1 MKRADWLVGA
11 NFAWGDLLIARLVR
25 MVVRFAVPLLAAL
38 AAGTASAADS
48 SLVKLASARFPNLT
62 RAERTLLENTD
73 VENDARTDFAVAGV
87 SADPFDISNDPA
99 HAADWDA
106 QRNIR
111 ASLIRWLCVTPGAV
125 AIVDPGGIRLLG
137 ARIVGGLDL
146 SYVRIPFALVLNH
159 CAIPERIHLHSADVP
174 QLDLNGSYTGEIDG
188 EGLNVHGELLLGY
201 GFHASGEVVLADA
214 KIDGY
219 IDCGAGHF
227 SHSKVEPQVWG
238 AGLNKAL
245 NLDGATVRGAIF
257 LWNGFE
263 SDGMIYLS
271 DAVLGADLA
280 LMGARV
286 SNPGQAAIL
295 AYGIE
300 VKGNLLIGSR
310 SVGENSSVAR
320 HFGKVSQG
328 FQADGLVEFGAAHVG
343 ANVAVTHAKFGGPAD
358 GPIGFEGQEM
368 LVRGAFT
375 WTDVSLAKG
384 AKFDLSASAVNVFID
399 DERSWPAPG
408 NLFIDGLTY
417 QGIDP
422 SDVGARLRWI
432 GLQSGFH
439 PQPYRQLAKVLHESG
454 DDSGAV
460 KVLVAA
466 GDARYAQ
473 YGLMGR
479 LVGGILRV
487 TIGYGHQP
495 FRTILWMMGVI
506 ILGWLLVTAGARA
519 GVMRRTWPD
528 SPPPGEAAAYEKLHP
543 LLYSL
548 DVFLPFVNLHQEHYW
563 WADAERTGE
572 SSVLGVKIRVSGA
585 FLRYYLWTQV
595 IAGWLLSAIFVAGVT
610 GLMRND

>member
-1 MKRADWLVGA
+1 
-11 NFAWGDLLIARLVR
+11 LIARLVR
-25 MVVRFAVPLLAAL
+25 MVVWFAVPLLAVL
-38 AAGTASAADS
+38 AAGIASAADS

-87 SADPFDISNDPA
+87 SADSFDISNDPA
-99 HAADWDA
+99 HAANWDA

-125 AIVDPGGIRLLG
+125 AMVDPGGIRLLG

-188 EGLNVHGELLLGY
+188 EGLNVHGELFLGY
-201 GFHASGEVVLADA
+201 GFHASGEVVLQDA

-245 NLDGATVRGAIF
+245 NLEAAQVRSDIY
-257 LWNGFE
+257 LWDGFE
-263 SDGMIYLS
+263 SDGMIYLD
-271 DAVLGADLA
+271 DAVLGADLDM
-280 LMGARV
+280 MGARV

-295 AYGIE
+295 ADGID
-300 VKGNLLIGSR
+300 VKGNLLIGYR

-328 FQADGLVEFGAAHVG
+328 FQADGLVEFSAAHVG
-343 ANVAVTHAKFGGPAD
+343 ANFVVTHARFSDSTSATN
-358 GPIGFEGQEM
+358 GFVGQEM
-368 LVRGAFT
+368 SIRSAFF
-375 WTDVSLAKG
+375 WTDVILDKNAKL
-384 AKFDLSASAVNVFID
+384 DISASAVNLFVD
-399 DERSWPAPG
+399 DKRSWPGPG
-408 NLFIDGLTY
+408 NLFIDGLIY
-417 QGIDP
+417 QGIVP
-422 SDVGARLRWI
+422 SDVSPRLRWI

-454 DDSGAV
+454 DDSGAI

-466 GDARYAQ
+466 GDARYEQ

-506 ILGWLLVTAGARA
+506 ILGWLLVTTGARA

-528 SPPPGEAAAYEKLHP
+528 SPPPGEVAVYEKLHP

-563 WADAERTGE
+563 WPDAERTGG
-572 SSVLGVKIRVSGA
+572 SSVLGVHIRVSGA

-595 IAGWLLSAIFVAGVT
+595 IAGWLLSAVFVAGVT

>member
-1 MKRADWLVGA
+1 MAVW
-11 NFAWGDLLIARLVR
+11 
-25 MVVRFAVPLLAAL
+25 FAVPVLAVL

-73 VENDARTDFAVAGV
+73 VKNDARTDFAVAGV
-87 SADPFDISNDPA
+87 SADSFDISNDPA
-99 HAADWDA
+99 HAANWDA

-125 AIVDPGGIRLLG
+125 AMVDPGGIRLLG

-159 CAIPERIHLHSADVP
+159 CAIPERIHLHSADVQ

-245 NLDGATVRGAIF
+245 NLEAAQVRSDIY
-257 LWNGFE
+257 LWDGFE
-263 SDGMIYLS
+263 SDGMIYLD
-271 DAVLGADLA
+271 DAVLGADLDM
-280 LMGARV
+280 MGARV

-295 AYGIE
+295 ADGID
-300 VKGNLLIGSR
+300 VKGNVLIGYR

-320 HFGKVSQG
+320 HFEKVSQG
-328 FQADGLVEFGAAHVG
+328 FQADGLVDFGAAHVG
-343 ANVAVTHAKFGGPAD
+343 ANFVVTHARFGDSTGATN
-358 GPIGFEGQEM
+358 GFVGQEM
-368 LVRGAFT
+368 SIRSTFV
-375 WTDVSLAKG
+375 WTDVILDKNAKL
-384 AKFDLSASAVNVFID
+384 DINASAVNVFVD
-399 DERSWPAPG
+399 DERSWPGSG
-408 NLFIDGLTY
+408 NLFIDGLIY
-417 QGIDP
+417 QGIVP
-422 SDVGARLRWI
+422 SEVSARLRWI

-454 DDSGAV
+454 DDSGAI

-466 GDARYAQ
+466 GDARYEQ
-473 YGLMGR
+473 YGLIGR
-479 LVGGILRV
+479 VVGWILKV

-506 ILGWLLVTAGARA
+506 ILGWLLVTTGARA

-528 SPPPGEAAAYEKLHP
+528 SPPPGELAAYEKLHP

-563 WADAERTGE
+563 WPDAERTGE
-572 SSVLGVKIRVSGA
+572 SSVLGVHIRVSGA